1 MTEPRRVRFSTASSR
16 NLAVLFDEAFAAAGE
31 RPAFLTP
38 AGDVLMSYA
47 RLRAGI
53 GRYANALSV
62 LGVGR
67 GDRVMVQIEKSL
79 ANVMLYLAV
88 MRSGAVYQPL
98 NPAYT
103 LAETG
108 YFVEDSE
115 PIAIVCDPGRQ
126 AEMRAIADRHKVQAV
141 VNLDRHGEGSLA
153 ALAARMQSDHEAV
166 ERSGDDLAGLIYTS
180 GTTGRSK
187 GAMLTHGNLAS
198 NALSLHQIWH
208 FEPGDVLIHA
218 LPIFHV
224 HGLYVALG
232 TAFLNASAIVWL
244 ERFDAEA
251 IIACLE
257 RATVLMGVP
266 TFYARLLAS
275 PHLSRH
281 ACRAMRLF
289 ISGSAPL
296 LAETHKQFAERTG
309 HRILERYGMTEA
321 GMITSN
327 PYDGER
333 TAGTVGYPLPEV
345 SVRVA
350 DAEGREM
357 RRGEIG
363 ILEVKGP
370 NVFKAYWR
378 MPERSAQEFRADGYF
393 ITGDIGTIDEEG
405 RVSILGR
412 AKDVIISGG
421 FNIYPKEIEDELDRL
436 DGIAEAAVIGAPHPN
451 WGEAAIAVVIGNGEA
466 LSETD
471 IIARLALRLAK
482 FKLPKRV
489 FFASELPRN
498 AMGKLQKAE
507 LRQFYADTFT
517 RASTPLLRQQ

>member
-1 MTEPRRVRFSTASSR
+1 
-16 NLAVLFDEAFAAAGE
+16 
-31 RPAFLTP
+31 
-38 AGDVLMSYA
+38 
-47 RLRAGI
+47 
-53 GRYANALSV
+53 
-62 LGVGR
+62 
-67 GDRVMVQIEKSL
+67 
-79 ANVMLYLAV
+79 
-88 MRSGAVYQPL
+88 
-98 NPAYT
+98 
-103 LAETG
+103 
-108 YFVEDSE
+108 
-115 PIAIVCDPGRQ
+115 
-126 AEMRAIADRHKVQAV
+126 
-141 VNLDRHGEGSLA
+141 
-153 ALAARMQSDHEAV
+153 
-166 ERSGDDLAGLIYTS
+166 
-180 GTTGRSK
+180 
-187 GAMLTHGNLAS
+187 
-198 NALSLHQIWH
+198 
-208 FEPGDVLIHA
+208 
-218 LPIFHV
+218 
-224 HGLYVALG
+224 
-232 TAFLNASAIVWL
+232 
-244 ERFDAEA
+244 
-251 IIACLE
+251 
-257 RATVLMGVP
+257 
-266 TFYARLLAS
+266 
-275 PHLSRH
+275 
-281 ACRAMRLF
+281 
-289 ISGSAPL
+289 
-296 LAETHKQFAERTG
+296 
-309 HRILERYGMTEA
+309 MTEA

-370 NVFKAYWR
+370 NVFKGYWR

-436 DGIAEAAVIGAPHPN
+436 DGIAEAAVIGAPHPD

-466 LSETD
+466 LSETE